1 MIREVLVKS
10 ILSKSKVFN
19 WTLNPYFGC
28 QHGCFYCYARF
39 MKKFT
44 NHKEK
49 WGNFVDIKINAPK
62 LLAKEIKK
70 KKKGKVW
77 ISGICD
83 PYQPVERKYKLTR
96 KCLEILLE
104 NNWPVI
110 IQTKSPLILR
120 DLDLLRKF
128 QNIEVG
134 FTITTAD
141 ERIKKIFEPKTS
153 SIEER
158 INALANLHRKG
169 IKTYVMIAP
178 ILPGVENLPVKLE
191 GKVDYV
197 LIDKMN
203 YHYADWVYRKYKLEK
218 AMRREFFIKKK
229 DELILSFKN
238 KGILCHTLF

>member
-62 LLAKEIKK
+62 LLAEEIKK

-153 SIEER
+153 SIGER
-158 INALANLHRKG
+158 INALANLHKKG

>member
-158 INALANLHRKG
+158 INALANLHKKG